1 MARKTDKKLQDRA
14 YIAMILTLI
23 LGFGIGVFGMINT
36 GLIHGEENRRK
47 AESEQLS
54 DTVVAARRG
63 TIYDSNMNILAQST
77 DAWKIYVNPKE
88 IPDEETAKRASS
100 SLSSILDVDYDE
112 VLTDCL
118 NKKRSY
124 IVLKSKVDFNTK
136 QLIEKLRNENKGYNR
151 FIGIEDDVTRFY
163 PYDNFAS
170 TVIGFTGSSDKGMS
184 GLESAY
190 NTKLTGLS
198 GRNIT
203 AQNAKQ
209 REISSDFATYYA
221 AQEGTSLQL
230 TIDNAIQYYLDSAL
244 SHAVQTQDA
253 TYGYGIV
260 MDVKTGA
267 ILAMSSQPDYD
278 LNDPYKISKADV
290 KEELDQIANDLQDLE
305 GGRQGG
311 T

>member
-136 QLIEKLRNENKGYNR
+136 QLIEPVHRHRRRRHPVLPLRQLR
-151 FIGIEDDVTRFY
+151 LHRHRVHR
-163 PYDNFAS
+163 
-170 TVIGFTGSSDKGMS
+170 
-184 GLESAY
+184 LE
-190 NTKLTGLS
+190 
-198 GRNIT
+198 R
-203 AQNAKQ
+203 Q
-209 REISSDFATYYA
+209 RHVRSRIR
-221 AQEGTSLQL
+221 LQHE
-230 TIDNAIQYYLDSAL
+230 T
-244 SHAVQTQDA
+244 HR
-253 TYGYGIV
+253 
-260 MDVKTGA
+260 
-267 ILAMSSQPDYD
+267 PFR
-278 LNDPYKISKADV
+278 P
-290 KEELDQIANDLQDLE
+290 
-305 GGRQGG
+305 
-311 T
+311 